1 MTMIAAAPDLAEL
14 VRSTHPVG
22 PESMGAF
29 AMVLVAIVSVVLM
42 VVVWA
47 VFIRKP
53 SRGRRRERGRLTS
66 EAPAK
71 PRDDAQ
77 GQRRHRRRR
86 SKDHRNPTLAETG
99 GLPPLR
105 DGGGVGKGEEPP
117 P

>member
-77 GQRRHRRRR
+77 GQRRPGRTR
-86 SKDHRNPTLAETG
+86 SADVYASPLVCRSSSGLRGLETFSV
-99 GLPPLR
+99 PE
-105 DGGGVGKGEEPP
+105 VK
-117 P
+117 